1 MFLRPNHRGKDG
13 KEHTYWSLVET
24 VRTPDGPRQ
33 KTLCYLGE
41 LNSSAEARWLRTVE
55 VFNEQGEVQQL
66 KLFPSQVE
74 APPDDPQV
82 ARVLLNKVR
91 LERTRQ
97 FGACYLGLDL
107 WKRLELDR
115 FFEQT
120 LDDDPADV
128 PWSRVAALLT
138 INRLCAPG
146 SELAVEQRW
155 YPSTALDDLL
165 AIEEGKINDTRL
177 YRCLDRILP
186 QKTKLER
193 HLKDRYGALFGAEFE
208 VLLYDLTSTYVEGAA
223 EKNPMMRRGYSRDHR
238 PDCEQ
243 MVIALIVNSEG
254 FPFSYETF
262 NGNRADVSTMETILR
277 MVERKYGQ
285 ARRVWVFDR
294 GIVSEEN
301 LKAIRKREGQY
312 LVGTPRSQM
321 KQFEAELLKEDWT
334 RVRPE
339 VEVKKV
345 AIPGGEETYILCRT
359 TGRKEKEKAIRGR
372 FSNSMEKALQSLQK
386 TIVEG
391 RLKDRNKME
400 RRLGKIQARNPQ
412 VNDLYDV
419 ALRDTAEGVRLFWQ
433 IKEDRKKWRES
444 REGAYLLR
452 TNLKS
457 EMAEELWSKYMQLT
471 EAEASFRA
479 LKSELS
485 IRPLFHQLEPR
496 VKAHVMVAFL
506 GYALWVTLKHLLK
519 RRAAVVPEPT
529 ASGANEAE
537 LLSPMRALALL
548 STIQSADIVLPTT
561 DGREIRLRRITE
573 ANAEQKSCLHQ
584 LGISLPERLR
594 FNPKCSVDSA
604 IAKTDSKQLRSVS
617 GRTVTNLG

>member
-13 KEHTYWSLVET
+13 KQHTYWSLVES

-33 KTLCYLGE
+33 RTLCHLGE
-41 LNSSAEARWLRTVE
+41 LNGSDQARWLKTVE
-55 VFNEQGEVQQL
+55 VFNEQGEAQQL
-66 KLFPSQVE
+66 KLFPSHVE
-74 APPDDPQV
+74 PPVDDPQV
-82 ARVLLNKVR
+82 ARVLVNRVR

-97 FGACYLGLDL
+97 FGACYLGLEL
-107 WKRLELDR
+107 WRRLELDR
-115 FFEQT
+115 FFEQA
-120 LDDDPADV
+120 LDADPADV
-128 PWSRVAALLT
+128 PWSRVAALLA
-138 INRLCAPG
+138 INRMCAPG

-155 YPSTALDDLL
+155 FPSTALDDLL
-165 AIEEGKINDTRL
+165 GVEEAKINDTRL

-186 QKTKLER
+186 HKTRLER
-193 HLKDRYGALFGAEFE
+193 HLKDRYGELFGAEFD

-223 EKNPMMRRGYSRDHR
+223 ENNPMMRRGYSRDHR

-262 NGNRADVSTMETILR
+262 DGNRADVSTMETILR
-277 MVERKYGQ
+277 MVERKYGK
-285 ARRVWVFDR
+285 ARRIWVFDR

-301 LKAIRKREGQY
+301 LAAIRKRGGQY

-321 KQFEAELLKEDWT
+321 KQFEAELVKDDWT

-345 AIPGGEETYILCRT
+345 AIPQGEETYILCRT
-359 TGRKEKEKAIRGR
+359 AGRKEKEQAIRTR
-372 FSNSMEKALQSLQK
+372 FSSSMEKALKGLEK
-386 TIVEG
+386 TIALG

-400 RRLGKIQARNPQ
+400 RRLGKIQARHPS
-412 VNDLYDV
+412 VNDLYEV
-419 ALRDTAEGVRLFWQ
+419 CLRDTSEGVRLFWQ
-433 IKEDRKKWRES
+433 IKEGQQKWRES

-452 TNLKS
+452 TNLQVAS
-457 EMAEELWSKYMQLT
+457 AEELWSKYMQLT
-471 EAEASFRA
+471 EAEASFRT

-485 IRPLFHQLEPR
+485 IRPLFHQKEPR

-519 RRAAVVPEPT
+519 RRAPIEPKPSVSEEDS
-529 ASGANEAE
+529 AQP
-537 LLSPMRALALL
+537 LSPRKALSLL
-548 STIQSADIVLPTT
+548 STLQSADIVLPTT

-573 ANAEQKSCLHQ
+573 PTTEQKSLLQQ
-584 LGISLPERLR
+584 LALTLPGRLERDR
-594 FNPKCSVDSA
+594 ECSVDSA
-604 IAKTDSKQLRSVS
+604 IA
-617 GRTVTNLG
+617 

>member
-1 MFLRPNHRGKDG
+1 MFLRPNHRDKDG
-13 KEHTYWSLVET
+13 KDHTYWSLVET

-41 LNSSAEARWLRTVE
+41 LNSSAQARWLTTVE
-55 VFNEQGEVQQL
+55 VFNDQGEAQQL
-66 KLFPSQVE
+66 KLFPSHV
-74 APPDDPQV
+74 APPADDPQV
-82 ARVLLNKVR
+82 ARVVLNKVR

-97 FGACYLGLDL
+97 FGSCFLGLDL

-120 LDDDPADV
+120 VDREAADV
-128 PWSRVAALLT
+128 PWSRVAALLA

-146 SELAVEQRW
+146 SELAIEQRW

-165 AIEEGKINDTRL
+165 EIEEGKINDTRL
-177 YRCLDRILP
+177 YRCLDHILP
-186 QKTKLER
+186 HKTKLER
-193 HLKDRYGALFGAEFE
+193 HLKERYGALFGAEFD

-223 EKNPMMRRGYSRDHR
+223 EKNPMVRRGYSRDHR

-243 MVIALIVNSEG
+243 LVIALIVNNEG

-262 NGNRADVSTMETILR
+262 DGNRTDVSTMETILR
-277 MVERKYGQ
+277 MVERKYGK
-285 ARRVWVFDR
+285 ARRIWVFDR

-301 LKAIRKREGQY
+301 LAAIRKRDGQY
-312 LVGTPRSQM
+312 LTGTPRSQM
-321 KQFEAELLKEDWT
+321 KRFEEELVKEDWT

-345 AIPGGEETYILCRT
+345 AIPEGEETYILCRT
-359 TGRKEKEKAIRGR
+359 SGRKEKEKAIRSR
-372 FSNSMEKALQSLQK
+372 FSNSMESALKGLEK
-386 TIVEG
+386 TIVTG

-400 RRLGKIQARNPQ
+400 RRLGKIQARHPQ
-412 VNDLYDV
+412 VNDLYDLD
-419 ALRDTAEGVRLFWQ
+419 LRDTAEGVRLFWQ
-433 IKEDRKKWRES
+433 MKEDRRNWRES

-452 TNLKS
+452 TNLKA
-457 EMAEELWSKYMQLT
+457 ETAEELWSKYMQLT
-471 EAEASFRA
+471 EAEASFRS

-485 IRPLFHQLEPR
+485 VRPLFHQLEAR

-519 RRAAVVPEPT
+519 RRPAMVTKPS
-529 ASGANEAE
+529 ASGAHDAQSI
-537 LLSPMRALALL
+537 SPMRAIALL
-548 STIQSADIVLPTT
+548 STLQSADIVLPTT

-573 ANAEQKSCLHQ
+573 PTAEQKSLLRQ
-584 LGISLPERLR
+584 LGISLPEHLR
-594 FNPKCSVDSA
+594 FNRECSVDSA
-604 IAKTDSKQLRSVS
+604 IA
-617 GRTVTNLG
+617 

>member
-1 MFLRPNHRGKDG
+1 MFLRSHARKKDG
-13 KEHTYWSLVET
+13 KQHTYWSLVET

-41 LNSSAEARWLRTVE
+41 LNNSAQARWLTTVE
-55 VFNEQGEVQQL
+55 VFNQQGEAQQL
-66 KLFPSQVE
+66 KLFPSNVE
-74 APPDDPQV
+74 PPADDPQV
-82 ARVLLNKVR
+82 ARVLVNKVR
-91 LERTRQ
+91 LERARQ
-97 FGACYLGLDL
+97 FGSCFLGLEL

-115 FFEQT
+115 FFEQAV
-120 LDDDPADV
+120 DGDSADV
-128 PWSRVAALLT
+128 PWSRVAALLA

-146 SELAVEQRW
+146 SELAIEQRW

-165 AIEEGKINDTRL
+165 EIEDGKLNDTRL

-186 QKTKLER
+186 HKTKLER
-193 HLKDRYGALFGAEFE
+193 HLKDRYGELFGAAFD

-223 EKNPMMRRGYSRDHR
+223 EKNPMVRRGYSRDHR

-243 MVIALIVNSEG
+243 LVIALIVNNEG

-262 NGNRADVSTMETILR
+262 NGNRTDVSTMETILR
-277 MVERKYGQ
+277 MVERKYGK
-285 ARRVWVFDR
+285 ARRIWVFDR

-301 LKAIRKREGQY
+301 LAAIRKRDGQY
-312 LVGTPRSQM
+312 LTGTPRSQM
-321 KQFEAELLKEDWT
+321 KQFEADLLKDDWT
-334 RVRPE
+334 QVRAE

-345 AIPGGEETYILCRT
+345 AIPQGEETYILCRT
-359 TGRKEKEKAIRGR
+359 SGRKEKEKAIRNR
-372 FSNSMEKALQSLQK
+372 FSNSMETALKGLEK
-386 TIVEG
+386 TIAAG

-400 RRLGKIQARNPQ
+400 RRLGKIQARHPQ
-412 VNDLYDV
+412 VNDLYDMEFK
-419 ALRDTAEGVRLFWQ
+419 DTVEGVRLFWQ
-433 IKEDRKKWRES
+433 IKEDRKNWRES

-452 TNLKS
+452 TNLKA
-457 EMAEELWSKYMQLT
+457 ETAEELWSKYMQLT

-519 RRAAVVPEPT
+519 RRPAIVRKPS
-529 ASGANEAE
+529 ASEVENAQ
-537 LLSPMRALALL
+537 PMTPMKAIALL
-548 STIQSADIVLPTT
+548 STLQSADIVLPTT

-573 ANAEQKSCLHQ
+573 PTAEQRLLLRQ
-584 LGISLPERLR
+584 LGISLPEHLQCHRE
-594 FNPKCSVDSA
+594 CSADSA
-604 IAKTDSKQLRSVS
+604 IA
-617 GRTVTNLG
+617 

>member
-1 MFLRPNHRGKDG
+1 MFLRPNHRDKDG
-13 KEHTYWSLVET
+13 KDHTYWSLVET

-41 LNSSAEARWLRTVE
+41 LNSSTQSRWLRTVE
-55 VFNEQGEVQQL
+55 VFNEQGEAQQL
-66 KLFPSQVE
+66 KLFPSHVE
-74 APPDDPQV
+74 PLADDPAV
-82 ARVLLNKVR
+82 ARVLLNQVR

-97 FGACYLGLDL
+97 FGACFLGLEL
-107 WKRLELDR
+107 WKQLGLDR
-115 FFEQT
+115 FFEQAI
-120 LDDDPADV
+120 DDDPADV
-128 PWSRVAALLT
+128 PWSRVAALLA

-186 QKTKLER
+186 HKTKLER
-193 HLKDRYGALFGAEFE
+193 HLKDRYGALFGAEFD

-223 EKNPMMRRGYSRDHR
+223 ENNPMMRRGYSRDHR

-243 MVIALIVNSEG
+243 MVIALIVNNEG

-262 NGNRADVSTMETILR
+262 NGNRADVSTMEVILR
-277 MVERKYGQ
+277 MVERKYGK

-301 LKAIRKREGQY
+301 LAAIRKRGGQY

-321 KQFEAELLKEDWT
+321 KQFEGELLKEDWT

-345 AIPGGEETYILCRT
+345 AMPEGEETYLLCRT
-359 TGRKEKEKAIRGR
+359 AGRKEKEKAIRSR
-372 FSNSMEKALQSLQK
+372 FSDSMEKALQGLEK
-386 TIVEG
+386 TILAG

-400 RRLGKIQARNPQ
+400 RRLGKIQARHPQ

-419 ALRDTAEGVRLFWQ
+419 ALRDTAEGVRLSWQ
-433 IKEDRKKWRES
+433 MKDDRKKWREA

-452 TNLKS
+452 TNLQA
-457 EMAEELWSKYMQLT
+457 ETAEELWSKYMQLT

-485 IRPLFHQLEPR
+485 IRPLFHQLETR

-506 GYALWVTLKHLLK
+506 GYALWVTLKHRLK
-519 RRAAVVPEPT
+519 RRPAILPKDS
-529 ASGANEAE
+529 ASGVDNAQP
-537 LLSPMRALALL
+537 LSPMRALALL
-548 STIQSADIVLPTT
+548 STLQSADIVLPTT
-561 DGREIRLRRITE
+561 DGHEIRQRRITE
-573 ANAEQKSCLHQ
+573 PTA
-584 LGISLPERLR
+584 
-594 FNPKCSVDSA
+594 
-604 IAKTDSKQLRSVS
+604 
-617 GRTVTNLG
+617 

>member
-1 MFLRPNHRGKDG
+1 MFLRSHGRKKDG
-13 KEHTYWSLVET
+13 KDHTYWSLVET
-24 VRTPDGPRQ
+24 MRTPDGPRQ

-41 LNSSAEARWLRTVE
+41 LNSSAQARWLTTVE
-55 VFNEQGEVQQL
+55 VFNEQGETQQL
-66 KLFPSQVE
+66 KLFPSHVE
-74 APPDDPQV
+74 PPPDDPQV

-97 FGACYLGLDL
+97 FGSCFLGLEL

-115 FFEQT
+115 FFEQAV
-120 LDDDPADV
+120 DGESADV
-128 PWSRVAALLT
+128 PWSRVAALLA

-165 AIEEGKINDTRL
+165 QIEDGKINDTRL

-186 QKTKLER
+186 HKTKLER
-193 HLKDRYGALFGAEFE
+193 HLKNRYGELFGAEFD

-223 EKNPMMRRGYSRDHR
+223 EKNPMVRRGYSRDHR

-243 MVIALIVNSEG
+243 LVIALIVNNEG

-262 NGNRADVSTMETILR
+262 DGNRTDVSTMETILR
-277 MVERKYGQ
+277 MVERKYGK
-285 ARRVWVFDR
+285 ARRIWVFDR

-301 LKAIRKREGQY
+301 LAAIRKRDGQY
-312 LVGTPRSQM
+312 LTGTPRSQM

-334 RVRPE
+334 QVRPE
-339 VEVKKV
+339 VEIKKV
-345 AIPGGEETYILCRT
+345 AIPQGEETYILCRT
-359 TGRKEKEKAIRGR
+359 SGRKEKEKAIRNR
-372 FSNSMEKALQSLQK
+372 FSNSMETALKGLEK
-386 TIVEG
+386 TIAAG

-400 RRLGKIQARNPQ
+400 RRLGKIQARHPQ

-419 ALRDTAEGVRLFWQ
+419 GLQDTVEGVRLFWQ
-433 IKEDRKKWRES
+433 IKEDRKNWRES

-452 TNLKS
+452 TNLKA
-457 EMAEELWSKYMQLT
+457 ETAEELWSKYMQLT

-485 IRPLFHQLEPR
+485 VRPLFHQLETR

-519 RRAAVVPEPT
+519 RRPAIVPKPT
-529 ASGANEAE
+529 RSGVEDAQ
-537 LLSPMRALALL
+537 SMTPMKAIALL
-548 STIQSADIVLPTT
+548 STLQSADIVLPTT

-573 ANAEQKSCLHQ
+573 PTAEQKSLLRQ
-584 LGISLPERLR
+584 LGISPPNHLQFHRD
-594 FNPKCSVDSA
+594 CSADSA
-604 IAKTDSKQLRSVS
+604 IA
-617 GRTVTNLG
+617 